1 MFANRGWSVL
11 YVWLDWLLI
20 NTQQWHR
27 NSFTVL
33 LMFMCTAVIRD
44 SYVGGLWLFQ
54 PSKSEVRLNGELQ
67 LKILT
72 GNSVIS
78 ALPHHN
84 IIHWLVRSC

>member
-20 NTQQWHR
+20 NTQQWHL

-33 LMFMCTAVIRD
+33 LMFMCTAAIKD

-54 PSKSEVRLNGELQ
+54 PSKRVAVENSHWELSNFSS
-67 LKILT
+67 T
-72 GNSVIS
+72 T
-78 ALPHHN
+78 P
-84 IIHWLVRSC
+84 